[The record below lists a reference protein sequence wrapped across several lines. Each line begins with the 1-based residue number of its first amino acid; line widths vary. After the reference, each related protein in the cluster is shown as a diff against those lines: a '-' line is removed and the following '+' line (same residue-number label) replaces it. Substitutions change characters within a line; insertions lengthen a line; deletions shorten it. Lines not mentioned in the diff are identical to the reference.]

1 MKSQY
6 NFLSTNKSLRKAA
19 VVLFVASSVMVFVD
33 ASARG
38 GGGGRGGGMGGGG
51 RGMSGG
57 HMATPSV
64 SSANRASRPSTGSRP
79 SASTRPST
87 GDMGSGS
94 RPSASTRPGTSDIG
108 SGNRPGN
115 GDIGNGNRPE
125 NRPGNG
131 NNINNGDINID
142 RGDINVDI
150 DGGYGNGWGYGG
162 YYHPIAAGVAI
173 GAVAVTTAAIV
184 GSYYYALPSG
194 CSPYYLNSIN
204 YYHCGSVYYQQTWSG
219 NDIVYVVVN
228 P

>member
-1 MKSQY
+1 MA
-6 NFLSTNKSLRKAA
+6 TNIPKPARRLRTASACLLAA
-19 VVLFVASSVMVFVD
+19 GALMVFVD

-38 GGGGRGGGMGGGG
+38 GGGRGMGGGG
-51 RGMSGG
+51 GRMASPSISGANR
-57 HMATPSV
+57 MAT
-64 SSANRASRPSTGSRP
+64 RPSPGTRP
-79 SASTRPST
+79 STRPST
-87 GDMGSGS
+87 GN
-94 RPSASTRPGTSDIG
+94 RPSTGAIEAGNRPAN
-108 SGNRPGN
+108 GNRPGN
-115 GDIGNGNRPE
+115 GDIGNVNRPE

-131 NNINNGDINID
+131 NGINTGDINID
-142 RGDINVDI
+142 RGDINIDV

-184 GSYYYALPSG
+184 GSYYYALPPG